1 MASPDPITEDARDYN
16 TAKRK
21 FGQTEAGDNDISD
34 VLERGSNVNNSMEGY
49 D

>member
-34 VLERGSNVNNSMEGY
+34 VLETILTIVSTKNV
-49 D
+49 